1 MLRTFVGCA
10 AALVAAPL
18 SAEPPPPIQAAAIRE
33 DVRIL
38 SDDSFQGRGPGERGE
53 TATLAH
59 LKAQFEAAGLSPGG
73 PDGSWFQEVPLTRID
88 RT

>member
-1 MLRTFVGCA
+1 MLKFIPGIA
-10 AALVAAPL
+10 AALAAG
-18 SAEPPPPIQAAAIRE
+18 SAAAEAPPPIHAAAIRE